1 MTTRNF
7 NNNVV
12 PTLFG
17 IDFPRFPAPFSLDNE
32 NNRRRTLEKSR
43 ARTPEQFRS
52 KVMTEEENKN
62 RQSNRARMAPLELC
76 FRRGPLRR
84 LPVGRSEAPFEGP
97 APFAIYVSF
106 YKITVSSARS
116 EKKSRRFLQRHG
128 GIESCREERPRDLRP
143 FFLRCRRLLAS
154 PPASSSR
161 SHAPFRL
168 IRWTAANAT
177 SNPSQS
183 NALNVSRDCAPHTSH
198 CAS

>member
-1 MTTRNF
+1 
-7 NNNVV
+7 
-12 PTLFG
+12 
-17 IDFPRFPAPFSLDNE
+17 
-32 NNRRRTLEKSR
+32 
-43 ARTPEQFRS
+43 
-52 KVMTEEENKN
+52 
-62 RQSNRARMAPLELC
+62 MAPLELC

-97 APFAIYVSF
+97 APFAIYVRF
-106 YKITVSSARS
+106 YKSTVSSARS

-183 NALNVSRDCAPHTSH
+183 NALNVSRDCAPHTSQ
-198 CAS
+198 CASRRPRDTPTPLCRGLDDGSSAPSRVHRREAESVDRVEEETVFEPNTSRLHCTRLLDAVLSGFRKR